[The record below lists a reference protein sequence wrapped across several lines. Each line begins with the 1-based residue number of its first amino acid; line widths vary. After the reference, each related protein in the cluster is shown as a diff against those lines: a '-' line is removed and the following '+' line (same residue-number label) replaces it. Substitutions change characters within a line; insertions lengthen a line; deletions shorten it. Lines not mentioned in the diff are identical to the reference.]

1 MSSMLKKIPRET
13 EVEEVFEKILRSPEA
28 CERLEETFYDRFS
41 DENISPDTRSQH
53 FARALFSAYE
63 EQDISALLLEICQRS
78 MFDLLR
84 EAYLIPKRF
93 HGKAGD
99 NPVLLTDAEGN
110 MLETSARRISSHE
123 WNKYQ
128 EILKNHTCAPR
139 SKIYLAEGYDI
150 VRRYKNNLEIEED
163 FVNPKRGILILYAL
177 PDTAALGMSEAQAYA
192 IIWDA
197 FQQIQKCALSAMVY
211 YGQETG
217 VKNERKYDEIGV
229 LLPISQFE
237 KKILHHLTEIDGIV
251 LAGREALMRKAGKDS
266 LEL

>member
-13 EVEEVFEKILRSPEA
+13 EVEEVFEKILQSPEA

-110 MLETSARRISSHE
+110 MLETPARRISSHE

-128 EILKNHTCAPR
+128 EILKIIPVLRGQR
-139 SKIYLAEGYDI
+139 SILQMDMI
-150 VRRYKNNLEIEED
+150 LSV
-163 FVNPKRGILILYAL
+163 GIR
-177 PDTAALGMSEAQAYA
+177 
-192 IIWDA
+192 IIWR
-197 FQQIQKCALSAMVY
+197 L
-211 YGQETG
+211 
-217 VKNERKYDEIGV
+217 RR
-229 LLPISQFE
+229 
-237 KKILHHLTEIDGIV
+237 IL
-251 LAGREALMRKAGKDS
+251 
-266 LEL
+266 

>member
-1 MSSMLKKIPRET
+1 MSETLKRIPRET
-13 EVEEVFEKILRSPEA
+13 EVEEVFGKILQSQAA
-28 CERLEETFYDRFS
+28 CERLEEIFYDRLVE
-41 DENISPDTRSQH
+41 ENITSDTESKQ
-53 FARALFSAYE
+53 FAKVLFQAYE

-110 MLETSARRISSHE
+110 KVETSERKISAHE
-123 WNKYQ
+123 WEKYQ
-128 EILKNHTCAPR
+128 EILKNHVCAPR
-139 SKIYLAEGYDI
+139 SKIYLADGYDI
-150 VRRYKNNLEIEED
+150 VRHYTEKLNIKENY
-163 FVNPKRGILILYAL
+163 VNPKRGIFILYAL
-177 PDTAALGMSEAQAYA
+177 PDTVELGMSEAQAYA

-197 FQQIQKCALSAMVY
+197 FQQIQKCAPSAMVY

-217 VKNERKYDEIGV
+217 EKNKRKFDEIGV
-229 LLPISQFE
+229 LLPIRQFE
-237 KKILHHLTEIDGIV
+237 KRILHHLSEMDGIV
-251 LAGREALMRKAGKDS
+251 LASREALMKKAGKDS